1 MIVGVNRVYEHGG
14 REFHV
19 QAEDLGHDQKSFEVR
34 VYDRGTVLWRKRVPY
49 GEIVE
54 QGLSKGDFEE
64 ALRALVEKTLHT
76 VQAAIAK
83 GKIGG

>member
-1 MIVGVNRVYEHGG
+1 MIMGVNRVYEHGG

-19 QAEDLGHDQKSFEVR
+19 QAEDLGLDQKCFEVR
-34 VYDRGTVLWRKRVPY
+34 VYDRGTVLWHKRVPY
-49 GEIVE
+49 GDVAL
-54 QGLSKGDFEE
+54 QGLPKADFEE

>member
-1 MIVGVNRVYEHGG
+1 MGVNRVYEHGG

-19 QAEDLGHDQKSFEVR
+19 QAEDLGVEQKSFEVR
-34 VYDRGTVLWRKRVPY
+34 VYERGTVLWHKRVPY
-49 GEIVE
+49 GEIAL

-76 VQAAIAK
+76 VEAAIAK

>member
-1 MIVGVNRVYEHGG
+1 MIMGVNRVCEHGG
-14 REFHV
+14 REYHV
-19 QAEDLGHDQKSFEVR
+19 QAEDLGLDQKCFEVR
-34 VYDRGTVLWRKRVPY
+34 VYEQGTVRWRKRVPY
-49 GEIVE
+49 DEIVE